1 MLCLVGARK
10 QKAIHRTGQ
19 ISGSACLPEIYMLW
33 RNAPMGLAI
42 ENRLPASPRI

>member
-19 ISGSACLPEIYMLW
+19 ISGKHVLPEIYMLW
-33 RNAPMGLAI
+33 RNAPMGLAT
-42 ENRLPASPRI
+42 ENLLPASSRI